1 MRRSESPLQKPIR
14 PDITQSKP
22 FTRGRHPNIRPIARQ
37 EWSIHGV
44 ERQVADTEGDAA
56 NLVRRA
62 QAGDRAAFDT
72 LYTLHV
78 DRVYA
83 VCLRMSASRA
93 EAERLTQDVFVRT
106 WHRLHTF
113 RGESAFGSWLYRLAV
128 NAVLQDSR
136 SNRRRE
142 AHVAVMP
149 DPELFGDSRSSS
161 SHDDERMDLE
171 RAIAT
176 LPAGAR
182 QVLVLHDIEG
192 YKHEEIAR
200 MTGTAVGSVKA
211 QLHRA
216 RRLLRERL

>member
-1 MRRSESPLQKPIR
+1 M
-14 PDITQSKP
+14 
-22 FTRGRHPNIRPIARQ
+22 
-37 EWSIHGV
+37 
-44 ERQVADTEGDAA
+44 ERQLADTEGDAA
-56 NLVRRA
+56 DLVRRA
-62 QAGDRAAFDT
+62 QAGDRAAFDS

-78 DRVYA
+78 GRVYA

-93 EAERLTQDVFVRT
+93 EAERLTQDVFVRA
-106 WHRLHTF
+106 WQRLHTF

-142 AHVAVMP
+142 AHVTAMP
-149 DPELFGDSRSSS
+149 DPELFGHSRSSS

-176 LPAGAR
+176 LPPGAR